1 MNDWEYD
8 QYIPEGFL
16 QCLERPGEI
25 KASRRTSWRDHRGT
39 VAAGGVEE
47 LLWPEQS
54 FAICLPTSG
63 FASLPP
69 THLRPR
75 QQVITSP
82 RAAYEQLLIVGIV
95 PIHLVFGEDA
105 VDVLPFLRE
114 YSVQYHRQKRWFMK

>member
-1 MNDWEYD
+1 MTGSTTSTS
-8 QYIPEGFL
+8 P
-16 QCLERPGEI
+16 
-25 KASRRTSWRDHRGT
+25 KASSNAWNGRERSRLREGHPGDHRGT